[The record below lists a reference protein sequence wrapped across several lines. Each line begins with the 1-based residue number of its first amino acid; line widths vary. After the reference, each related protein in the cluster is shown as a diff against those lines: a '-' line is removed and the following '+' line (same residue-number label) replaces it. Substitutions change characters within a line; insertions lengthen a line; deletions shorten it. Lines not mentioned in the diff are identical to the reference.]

1 MVAIDCIAGVR
12 EADNSIKP
20 SLLELNTI
28 RRLSNDERQFS
39 IATNIIFEL
48 FLNIFV
54 GIKDAVFMFLKL
66 SYIDDL
72 ILISPYGSN
81 DLPHSLYSFVPYDK
95 NCRLYYSL

>member
-28 RRLSNDERQFS
+28 RRLSNDEHQFS

-54 GIKDAVFMFLKL
+54 GIKDAVFLFLKL
-66 SYIDDL
+66 S
-72 ILISPYGSN
+72 
-81 DLPHSLYSFVPYDK
+81 
-95 NCRLYYSL
+95 